1 MVELVLAVEAA
12 DFILGIGFFV
22 SATSVSASVGIYGA
36 RLLVLGYQREY
47 NCVFCTSVEYTTTH
61 TTIFV

>member
-22 SATSVSASVGIYGA
+22 SATSVSASVGME
-36 RLLVLGYQREY
+36 LD
-47 NCVFCTSVEYTTTH
+47 C
-61 TTIFV
+61 